1 MDKSALQL
9 LELLRSGLWGKAAD
23 PSFFEG
29 VVDWSAIVSTAM
41 DQTVAL
47 IVADGYA
54 TLPAQLQP
62 PKKIQFSIEAL
73 RVRTAQAHQLLNHG
87 LAEFS
92 HLLDDNGIH
101 HVLFKGQGLA
111 QNYINPHSRT
121 CGDIDLYVGEKNL
134 DKAKAIMDDFGEA
147 DGKDLDSEKHI
158 HCKRNGVD
166 FELHKIAEVL
176 DLPWKNKRYQ
186 AWTQK
191 HLAENGDFEILN
203 VGDAQVNLP
212 PAQFNVLY
220 VFNHMLHH
228 FQKGGIG
235 LRQVCDWACLL
246 HTHAGM
252 YDRDVLKKDLRAFG
266 LTDCWRLFGQIAVDF
281 LGLPAEEMPLYPGP
295 AGRKAEMTMETIL
308 YFGNFGR
315 KARACD
321 TPRPKGYWSG
331 KLHSFRYNLRSSY
344 QLFKLFPLKTLISFT
359 AYTIRGTIV
368 ALHLGHTK

>member
-23 PSFFEG
+23 PSVFEG
-29 VVDWSAIVSTAM
+29 SVDWSAIVSTAM

-62 PKKIQFSIEAL
+62 PKKIQFNIEAL

-147 DGKDLDSEKHI
+147 DGKDFGFVDDEDIAFLQILANIRKTAIGQFTRGRAYQKTALVTD
-158 HCKRNGVD
+158 RRGVLGD
-166 FELHKIAEVL
+166 ESFGKVVCVTRFFIIKIVVCSVHK
-176 DLPWKNKRYQ
+176 K
-186 AWTQK
+186 
-191 HLAENGDFEILN
+191 
-203 VGDAQVNLP
+203 
-212 PAQFNVLY
+212 
-220 VFNHMLHH
+220 
-228 FQKGGIG
+228 
-235 LRQVCDWACLL
+235 
-246 HTHAGM
+246 
-252 YDRDVLKKDLRAFG
+252 
-266 LTDCWRLFGQIAVDF
+266 
-281 LGLPAEEMPLYPGP
+281 
-295 AGRKAEMTMETIL
+295 
-308 YFGNFGR
+308 
-315 KARACD
+315 
-321 TPRPKGYWSG
+321 
-331 KLHSFRYNLRSSY
+331 
-344 QLFKLFPLKTLISFT
+344 
-359 AYTIRGTIV
+359 
-368 ALHLGHTK
+368 